1 MRWTTAFSNYLGHLL
16 LNEWQK
22 HHAVELKV
30 DQKEILSKIHSII
43 SEELNKEK
51 QLDEEVNLMLDN
63 LEKTH
68 SESFER
74 YKMYPLLKKK
84 LAQKKGIIL

>member
-1 MRWTTAFSNYLGHLL
+1 MRWTPAFSNYLGRLL
-16 LNEWQK
+16 LDEWHK

-30 DQKEILSKIHSII
+30 DQKEVLFKIHSII
-43 SEELNKEK
+43 NEELNKEK
-51 QLDEEVNLMLDN
+51 QLDEEVNTMLDN